1 MRRPRGRPVKWSI
14 LTPAMQESITAD
26 VSTVAAAPAHGADM
40 SLRVNIGRALCVAV
54 PLILW
59 FAPLDIDVRMKH
71 TLAIASFMI
80 LAWITEA
87 VEYALAGFIGCW
99 LYWALGVVP
108 FATAFSGFAT
118 DTPWFLF
125 GALLFGAM
133 ATKTG
138 LARRIAF
145 AVMKRVGN
153 TYSRLLLGLIVTD
166 FLLTFIIPSGI
177 ARVVVM
183 SAVALGLVEAFGVGP
198 GSNIGRAMF
207 LVLTYAA
214 GLFDKMII
222 AGAASITARGA
233 IERVGEV
240 QVLWS
245 RWFLAYLPC
254 DIITILVA
262 WRLTLWLYPPEKKSL
277 AEDTTY
283 LENEVRQMGA
293 WNAASTRAALL
304 IALGMGLWLTDFIH
318 HIPPSVIGL
327 GIGLAAVVPGIGAL
341 TVEDMKRMNYLP
353 VFFVATAISM
363 GDVLVQTKTLG
374 LLTDFLLSWMEPLL
388 GSVLQTTFVL
398 FWTAFVYHIFLAS
411 EISMLGTSIPVLMN
425 FAKSHGMDPL
435 LIGMIW
441 TFGAGGKLFA
451 YQSAVLI
458 VGMSYG
464 YFNSR
469 DLFRLGLLL
478 TLVQCVVLLLI
489 VVFYWPLIGLR

>member
-1 MRRPRGRPVKWSI
+1 
-14 LTPAMQESITAD
+14 MQESISMNAGVATA
-26 VSTVAAAPAHGADM
+26 VAAPERDTTV
-40 SLRVNIGRALCVAV
+40 SLRVQIGRVLCVVV

-59 FAPLDIDVRMKH
+59 FAPLDMDARTKH
-71 TLAIASFMI
+71 TFAIASFMI
-80 LAWITEA
+80 IAWITEA
-87 VEYALAGFIGCW
+87 IEYALAGFIGCY

-108 FATAFSGFAT
+108 FNVAFSGFAT

-125 GALLFGAM
+125 GASLFGVM

-145 AVMKRVGN
+145 VVMKRVGN
-153 TYSRLLLGLIVTD
+153 TYSRILLGLIITD

-183 SAVALGLVEAFGVGP
+183 AAVALGLAETYGVGL

-207 LVLTYAA
+207 LILTYGS

-233 IERVGEV
+233 IERVGGVE
-240 QVLWS
+240 VLWS
-245 RWFLAYLPC
+245 QWFLAYLPV
-254 DIITILVA
+254 DIITVLFA
-262 WRLTLWLYPPEKKSL
+262 WRLTLWMYPPEKKSF
-277 AEDTTY
+277 ANETQY
-283 LENEVRQMGA
+283 LENEIRQMGG
-293 WNAASTRAALL
+293 WNAATTRAALL
-304 IALGMGLWLTDFIH
+304 IALAIGLWLTDFIH

-327 GIGLAAVVPGIGAL
+327 GIGLAAVLPGVGTL
-341 TVEDMKRMNYLP
+341 TVDDMKRLNYLP

-374 LLTDFLLSWMEPLL
+374 LLTDFMVSWMEPLL
-388 GSVLQTTFVL
+388 GGILQTTFVL
-398 FWTAFVYHIFLAS
+398 YWTAFVYHIFLAS

-425 FAKSHGMDPL
+425 FAKSQGMDPL

-441 TFGAGGKLFA
+441 TFGAGGKIFA

-469 DLFRLGLLL
+469 DLLRIGIML
-478 TLVQCVVLLLI
+478 TLVECVLVLL
-489 VVFYWPLIGLR
+489 VVTFYWPLIGLR

>member
-1 MRRPRGRPVKWSI
+1 MS
-14 LTPAMQESITAD
+14 TSATAI
-26 VSTVAAAPAHGADM
+26 AALPEGGVDL
-40 SLRVNIGRALCVAV
+40 SWRANLARAVCVLV
-54 PLILW
+54 PLALW
-59 FAPLDIDVRMKH
+59 FAPLGIEARTQH
-71 TLAIASFMI
+71 GLAIALFMI
-80 LAWITEA
+80 LAWMTEA
-87 VEYALAGFIGCW
+87 LEYALAGFIGCY

-108 FATAFSGFAT
+108 FGVAFSGFAT

-125 GALLFGAM
+125 GAGLFGAM

-145 AVMKRVGN
+145 IVMQSVGK
-153 TYSRLLLGLIVTD
+153 TYSRILLGLIITD
-166 FLLTFIIPSGI
+166 FLLTFVIPSGI

-183 SAVALGLVEAFGVGP
+183 SAVALGLAEAFGVGP

-207 LVLTYAA
+207 LIITYAA

-233 IERVGEV
+233 IERVGGVE
-240 QVLWS
+240 VLWS
-245 RWFLAYLPC
+245 QWFFAYLPC
-254 DIITILVA
+254 DILTIIIA
-262 WRLTLWLYPPEKKSL
+262 WRLVLWLYPPEKESFTEE
-277 AEDTTY
+277 ATY
-283 LENEVRQMGA
+283 LENEIRQMGG
-293 WNAASTRAALL
+293 WNAQSTRAALL
-304 IALGMGLWLTDFIH
+304 ITLAIGLWLTDFIH

-327 GIGLAAVVPGIGAL
+327 GVGLAAVVPGIGVL
-341 TVEDMKRMNYLP
+341 TTDDMKRMNYLP
-353 VFFVATAISM
+353 VFFVATAVSM
-363 GDVLVQTKTLG
+363 GEVLVQTKALG
-374 LLTDFLLSWMEPLL
+374 LLTTILLSWMEPML
-388 GSVLQTTFVL
+388 GSIMQTTLVL
-398 FWTAFVYHIFLAS
+398 YWTAFAYHIFLAS

-451 YQSAVLI
+451 YQSGVLI

-478 TLVQCVVLLLI
+478 TLVQCVLLLLL
-489 VVFYWPLIGLR
+489 VFFYWPLIGLR

>member
-1 MRRPRGRPVKWSI
+1 MA
-14 LTPAMQESITAD
+14 TN
-26 VSTVAAAPAHGADM
+26 VAAAVAAPAREVDT

-59 FAPLDIDVRMKH
+59 FAPIEMDVRIKH
-71 TLAIASFMI
+71 TFAIVSFMI

-87 VEYALAGFIGCW
+87 VEYALAGFIGCY
-99 LYWALGVVP
+99 LFWALGVVP
-108 FATAFSGFAT
+108 FAVAFGGFAT

-125 GALLFGAM
+125 GASLFGVM

-145 AVMKRVGN
+145 VVMKRVGN
-153 TYSRLLLGLIVTD
+153 TYARILLGLIITD

-183 SAVALGLVEAFGVGP
+183 SAVALGLAETFGVGI

-207 LVLTYAA
+207 LIITYCS

-233 IERVGEV
+233 IERVGGVE
-240 QVLWS
+240 VLWS
-245 RWFLAYLPC
+245 QWFFAYLPC

-262 WRLTLWLYPPEKKSL
+262 WRLTLWLYPPEKKSF
-277 AEDTTY
+277 AQETTY
-283 LENEVRQMGA
+283 LENEIRQMGS

-304 IALGMGLWLTDFIH
+304 IGLAIGLWLTDFIH

-327 GIGLAAVVPGIGAL
+327 GVGLAAVLPGIGTL
-341 TVEDMKRMNYLP
+341 STEDMKRLNYLP

-363 GDVLVQTKTLG
+363 GDVLVNTKALD
-374 LLTDFLLSWMEPLL
+374 LLTDFLLSWMEPML
-388 GSVLQTTFVL
+388 GSMLQTTFVL
-398 FWTAFVYHIFLAS
+398 YWTAFVYHIFLAS

-441 TFGAGGKLFA
+441 TFGAGGKIFA

-469 DLFRLGLLL
+469 DLFRVGLLL
-478 TLVQCVVLLLI
+478 TLVQCVLLLLL
-489 VVFYWPLIGLR
+489 VFFYWPLIGIR

>member
-1 MRRPRGRPVKWSI
+1 MDTVV
-14 LTPAMQESITAD
+14 A
-26 VSTVAAAPAHGADM
+26 VAAAPEQPADM
-40 SLRVNIGRALCVAV
+40 SLRVNIGRALSLLV

-59 FAPLDIDVRMKH
+59 FAPLEIDPRTKH
-71 TLAIASFMI
+71 VLAIASFMI

-87 VEYALAGFIGCW
+87 VDYALAGFIGCY
-99 LYWALGVVP
+99 LFWALGVVP
-108 FATAFSGFAT
+108 FSVAFSGFAT

-125 GALLFGAM
+125 GAALFGAM

-145 AVMKRVGN
+145 VVMQRVGK
-153 TYSRLLLGLIVTD
+153 TYSRILLGLIITD
-166 FLLTFIIPSGI
+166 FLLTFVIPSGI

-207 LVLTYAA
+207 LIITYSA

-233 IERVGEV
+233 IERVGGVE
-240 QVLWS
+240 VLWS
-245 RWFLAYLPC
+245 QWFFAYLPC
-254 DIITILVA
+254 DTITILVA
-262 WRLTLWLYPPEKKSL
+262 WRLTLWLYPPEKSSFTRDET
-277 AEDTTY
+277 AH
-283 LENEVRQMGA
+283 LENEIRQMGG

-304 IALGMGLWLTDFIH
+304 IALAIGLWLTDFLH
-318 HIPPSVIGL
+318 HISPSIIGL
-327 GIGLAAVVPGIGAL
+327 GIGLAAVLPGIGVL

-353 VFFVATAISM
+353 VFFVAAAVSM
-363 GDVLVQTKTLG
+363 GEVLVQTKTLG
-374 LLTDFLLSWMEPLL
+374 LLTDLLLSWMEPLL
-388 GSVLQTTFVL
+388 GSLLQSTLVLY
-398 FWTAFVYHIFLAS
+398 WTAFAYHILLAS

-435 LIGMIW
+435 MVGMIW

-451 YQSAVLI
+451 YQSGVLI

-464 YFNSR
+464 YFGSR
-469 DLFRLGLLL
+469 DLFRLGFLL
-478 TLVQCVVLLLI
+478 TLVQCVLLLLL
-489 VVFYWPLIGLR
+489 VFFYWPLIGIR